1 MTVID
6 LFEKEAIRIEEEA
19 KHTPLAGKVEWF
31 LQGTL
36 YVSLQFSLLAIW
48 MVNLHI

>member
-6 LFEKEAIRIEEEA
+6 LFEQEAIRIEKEA
-19 KHTPLAGKVEWF
+19 EKTPNAGKISWF

-36 YVSLQFSLLAIW
+36 YPDV
-48 MVNLHI
+48 